1 MSKVSPFAAGLK
13 GRCPRCGEGQMF
25 AGYLRIADHCDVCEL
40 DYSFADAGDG
50 PAVFVMFPAGFA
62 VVIPALL
69 LEVAAQPPIWV
80 HMVLWLP
87 LTLLICLLLL
97 RPFKGVL
104 FALQYKHAAE
114 EARFNDKH

>member
-1 MSKVSPFAAGLK
+1 
-13 GRCPRCGEGQMF
+13 
-25 AGYLRIADHCDVCEL
+25 
-40 DYSFADAGDG
+40 
-50 PAVFVMFPAGFA
+50 
-62 VVIPALL
+62 
-69 LEVAAQPPIWV
+69 
-80 HMVLWLP
+80 MVLWLP